1 MANDKTLSKILSP
14 QRIVTE
20 KYYSAKKVSRALVF
34 KHTTVIGTVILKPQN
49 STMHIAIMINKRY
62 LYKVILDVDDKST
75 VIHSNN
81 TYPND
86 LETQLYKMEP
96 KIFRL

>member
-1 MANDKTLSKILSP
+1 
-14 QRIVTE
+14 
-20 KYYSAKKVSRALVF
+20 
-34 KHTTVIGTVILKPQN
+34 
-49 STMHIAIMINKRY
+49 MINKRY

-75 VIHSNN
+75 VINSIN

-96 KIFRL
+96 KIFRLLTTNVSFFSFNVYLYNTQKVFIRKKQA

>member
-1 MANDKTLSKILSP
+1 
-14 QRIVTE
+14 
-20 KYYSAKKVSRALVF
+20 
-34 KHTTVIGTVILKPQN
+34 
-49 STMHIAIMINKRY
+49 MHIAIMINKRY

-96 KIFRL
+96 KIFRLLTTNVSFFSFNVYLYNTQKVFIRKKQA

>member
-1 MANDKTLSKILSP
+1 
-14 QRIVTE
+14 
-20 KYYSAKKVSRALVF
+20 
-34 KHTTVIGTVILKPQN
+34 
-49 STMHIAIMINKRY
+49 MINKRY

-96 KIFRL
+96 KIFRLLTKAFFPSMSTCITHKKFS

>member
-1 MANDKTLSKILSP
+1 
-14 QRIVTE
+14 
-20 KYYSAKKVSRALVF
+20 
-34 KHTTVIGTVILKPQN
+34 
-49 STMHIAIMINKRY
+49 MHIAIMINKRY

-75 VIHSNN
+75 VIHSIN